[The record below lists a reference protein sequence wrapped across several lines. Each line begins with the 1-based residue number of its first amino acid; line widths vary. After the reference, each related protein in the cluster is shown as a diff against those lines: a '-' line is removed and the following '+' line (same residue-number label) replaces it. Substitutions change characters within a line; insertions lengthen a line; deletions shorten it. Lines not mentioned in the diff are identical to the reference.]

1 MTRIPFLAL
10 VLLAAGCSMTR
21 PPAPVD
27 DRRPPAARA
36 KPPATQATAPAS
48 APAAR
53 TGTYIVKR
61 GDTLYSIALENG
73 VDYRELAQAN
83 KLEDPTKIRVGQ
95 ELRLAAPA
103 DQAAP
108 GVQVGSVRPSG
119 EVEARPLGTS
129 PGTVAPAAPGAAPSA
144 ASGTKTSPRALRLPY
159 SEQNLA
165 LLQKPDAV
173 ATVPSSPAA
182 PAAPKPPEAK
192 PAAPVAAAPAAPAV
206 ERAADGLD
214 FMWPAKGRVVAG
226 FSEPRNKGVDIA
238 GNLGDP
244 VYAAAAGRVIYV
256 GSGIPGLG
264 KFIVV
269 RHENGF
275 NTVYAHNRENLVKMD
290 QNITRG
296 QKIAE
301 IGSSDAD
308 SPRLHFQIRKFGTP
322 LDPQKYLP
330 AP

>member
-1 MTRIPFLAL
+1 MNKIALSAL
-10 VLLAAGCSMTR
+10 VLLLVAGCTTR

-27 DRRPPAARA
+27 DRRPRSGAQP
-36 KPPATQATAPAS
+36 KPPAAQVATPVAPVPRAGS
-48 APAAR
+48 Y
-53 TGTYIVKR
+53 TVKR

-73 VDYRELAQAN
+73 VDYRELARWNGMDDPA
-83 KLEDPTKIRVGQ
+83 KLRVGQ
-95 ELRLAAPA
+95 ELRILAPEEKST
-103 DQAAP
+103 P

-119 EVEARPLGTS
+119 ELEARPLGSTGS
-129 PGTVAPAAPGAAPSA
+129 PAPAAPAAA
-144 ASGTKTSPRALRLPY
+144 ADGTLKTSPRALRLPY

-165 LLQKPDAV
+165 ALSKPPATPVPPV
-173 ATVPSSPAA
+173 AAAPTPAA
-182 PAAPKPPEAK
+182 PPSPPS
-192 PAAPVAAAPAAPAV
+192 VAPAAPAV
-206 ERAADGLD
+206 ERAADAID
-214 FMWPAKGRVVAG
+214 FVWPAKGRVVAG

-244 VYAAAAGRVIYV
+244 VVAAAAGKVIYV
-256 GSGIPGLG
+256 GQGIPGLG

-290 QNITRG
+290 QNIARG

-301 IGSSDAD
+301 IGNSDSD

-330 AP
+330 PS